1 MTERRQFVGHSST
14 AEAAQFTGRSREITV
29 DMQAE
34 TLRVHDG
41 ITPGGYPLM
50 RADMA
55 NLDPAVLNGKLSVF
69 ERLAN
74 KVTTITQFVTNT
86 AYPTALA
93 VWKLCLTKLNLNL
106 DNLNDDGKAVIN
118 SLASEVAKS
127 LGFAETITSGNNFAF
142 KLGNGYVIQG
152 GYINDNSNDS
162 TVFLPVEMASK
173 NYTAIATAMDVGG
186 GSGGG
191 GKYFAG
197 VIVSHETNRIVV
209 SRGLYENSHY
219 WHATNPMGWLV
230 IGKYKEVS

>member
-55 NLDPAVLNGKLSVF
+55 NMDPSVLNNKLSVF
-69 ERLAN
+69 EKTAN
-74 KVTTITQFVTNT
+74 KVTQINQVASNT
-86 AYPTALA
+86 TYPSALA
-93 VWKLCLTKLNLNL
+93 VWKFGQTKANVDL
-106 DNLNDDGKAVIN
+106 DNLTEDGQAVIN
-118 SLASEVAKS
+118 SLASAVAKS
-127 LGFAETITSGNNFAF
+127 LGFEETITSGNNFAF

-152 GYINDNSNDS
+152 GYVNDGANNS
-162 TVFLPVEMASK
+162 TVYFPVEMAST
-173 NYTAIATAMDVGG
+173 NYMALATAMDVGN

-197 VIVSHETNRIVV
+197 VVVSHETNLMII

-219 WHATNPMGWLV
+219 WHTTNPMGWLV
-230 IGKYKEVS
+230 IGKYKE

>member
-55 NLDPAVLNGKLSVF
+55 NMDSTVINGKLSVF

-74 KVTTITQFVTNT
+74 KVTTITQYVTNS

-93 VWKLCLTKLNLNL
+93 VWKLCLTKANLAL
-106 DNLNDDGKAVIN
+106 DNLSDAGKAVIKA
-118 SLASEVAKS
+118 LANEV
-127 LGFAETITSGNNFAF
+127 I
-142 KLGNGYVIQG
+142 
-152 GYINDNSNDS
+152 D
-162 TVFLPVEMASK
+162 
-173 NYTAIATAMDVGG
+173 
-186 GSGGG
+186 
-191 GKYFAG
+191 
-197 VIVSHETNRIVV
+197 
-209 SRGLYENSHY
+209 SRGDAVAVAGFPNYNTREDMTSQLKSGKAMEESGWISFKYGERSWNQGWIKVNGFIVAGQDENSGPD
-219 WHATNPMGWLV
+219 WGQLTDQVMIPVSAGDFV
-230 IGKYKEVS
+230 QIGSDPAGINRAYFYKLKGL

>member
-55 NLDPAVLNGKLSVF
+55 NLDPSVLNGKLSVF

-74 KVTTITQFVTNT
+74 KVTTITQYVTNT

-106 DNLNDDGKAVIN
+106 DNLSDEGSEVIKNLANEAIDARGATVAVAGFPDYNTRTDVTSTLKTGKTMEESGWVSFYWSERSWNKGWLKVNGFIVAGQTHNDGPDYGELDHQVMVPVSEGDFVQIGNDDYGLNKAW
-118 SLASEVAKS
+118 
-127 LGFAETITSGNNFAF
+127 FY
-142 KLGNGYVIQG
+142 KL
-152 GYINDNSNDS
+152 
-162 TVFLPVEMASK
+162 K
-173 NYTAIATAMDVGG
+173 
-186 GSGGG
+186 
-191 GKYFAG
+191 
-197 VIVSHETNRIVV
+197 
-209 SRGLYENSHY
+209 GL
-219 WHATNPMGWLV
+219 
-230 IGKYKEVS
+230 

>member
-55 NLDPAVLNGKLSVF
+55 NMDPSVLNNKLSVF
-69 ERLAN
+69 EKSAN
-74 KVTTITQFVTNT
+74 KVTQINQVASNT
-86 AYPTALA
+86 TYPSALA
-93 VWKLCLTKLNLNL
+93 VWKLAQTKANVDL
-106 DNLNDDGKAVIN
+106 DNLTEDGQAVIN
-118 SLASEVAKS
+118 SLAAEVAKS
-127 LGFAETITSGNNFAF
+127 LGFEETITSGDNFAF

-152 GYINDNSNDS
+152 GYVNDNANNS
-162 TVFLPVEMASK
+162 TVYFPVEMASN
-173 NYTAIATAMDVGG
+173 NYMALATAMDVGN

-197 VIVSHETNRIVV
+197 VVVSHETNRMVI

-219 WHATNPMGWLV
+219 WNVTNPMGWLV
-230 IGKYKEVS
+230 IGKYKE

>member
-55 NLDPAVLNGKLSVF
+55 NLDPSVLNGKLSVF

-74 KVTTITQFVTNT
+74 KVTTITQYVTNA

-93 VWKLCLTKLNLNL
+93 VWKLCLTKANVAL
-106 DNLNDDGKAVIN
+106 DNINDAGKAVIRG
-118 SLASEVAKS
+118 LANEVAAS
-127 LGFAETITSGNNFAF
+127 LIGQLKGSVGFPDYSKPTPITSGYVAS
-142 KLGNGYVIQG
+142 KNGWIRVKTPTGEDTTPIYVDGLDVAG
-152 GYINDNSNDS
+152 GHGGSNKDNEKESFIFPISAGSVVTWSVWDVNA
-162 TVFLPVEMASK
+162 VFLP
-173 NYTAIATAMDVGG
+173 I
-186 GSGGG
+186 
-191 GKYFAG
+191 
-197 VIVSHETNRIVV
+197 
-209 SRGLYENSHY
+209 
-219 WHATNPMGWLV
+219 
-230 IGKYKEVS
+230 KEY